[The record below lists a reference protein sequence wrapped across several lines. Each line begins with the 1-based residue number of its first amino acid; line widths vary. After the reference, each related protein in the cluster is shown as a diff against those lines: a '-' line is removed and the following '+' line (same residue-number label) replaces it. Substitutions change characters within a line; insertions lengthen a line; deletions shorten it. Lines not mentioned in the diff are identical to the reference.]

1 MLHWF
6 LACVSSVITDVLW
19 LNFSWTDVLEVGANH
34 NTFKV
39 SSTGNAFSQSR
50 HIFSE
55 KIAIFP
61 LWFLIRYQ
69 FYLWNG
75 HWLCPSQATVT

>member
-19 LNFSWTDVLEVGANH
+19 LNLSRTDVLEVGANH

-39 SSTGNAFSQSR
+39 SSTGNALSQSC
-50 HIFSE
+50 HIVS
-55 KIAIFP
+55 KRFP
-61 LWFLIRYQ
+61 SSPCGF
-69 FYLWNG
+69 
-75 HWLCPSQATVT
+75 